1 MKDRISHLKNEIK
14 SEDAAIEYLTKQL
27 LPLNSKKSHMKSNK
41 CNLNEKSNGD
51 ISFYYNE
58 TSDKPNM
65 DKDKT
70 IEQKKKGGYHRRLHV
85 E

>member
-1 MKDRISHLKNEIK
+1 MKNEIK

-27 LPLNSKKSHMKSNK
+27 LLLNSKKSQMKSNK
-41 CNLNEKSNGD
+41 CNLNEKFNGD
-51 ISFYYNE
+51 KSFHYNE
-58 TSDKPNM
+58 TSGKSNM

-70 IEQKKKGGYHRRLHV
+70 IEQKKKGGYRRRLHV

>member
-1 MKDRISHLKNEIK
+1 MKNEIK

>member
-1 MKDRISHLKNEIK
+1 MKNEIK

-27 LPLNSKKSHMKSNK
+27 LLLNSKKSQMKSNK
-41 CNLNEKSNGD
+41 CNLNEKFNGD
-51 ISFYYNE
+51 KSFYYNE
-58 TSDKPNM
+58 TSGKSNM

-70 IEQKKKGGYHRRLHV
+70 IEQKKKGGYRRRLHV